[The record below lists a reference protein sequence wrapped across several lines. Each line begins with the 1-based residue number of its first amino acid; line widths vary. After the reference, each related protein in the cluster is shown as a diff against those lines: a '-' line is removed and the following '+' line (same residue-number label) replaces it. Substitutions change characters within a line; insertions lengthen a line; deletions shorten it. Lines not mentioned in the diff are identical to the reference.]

1 MLTYT
6 PYHQLY
12 RAQLSQVSLN
22 PRRCPRCF
30 NTFPP
35 SPLSLP
41 ITSKNL
47 IMSFLAALRAPARR
61 AAFAGAPRASVR
73 TSTRTAFRKYSTA
86 PEGKS
91 SNTLLYAGLGGVV
104 LAGTGYYIYASS
116 SDTAKEAGTAVKSA
130 AQSAKAAVNFVP
142 SKEDY
147 QKVIR
152 FFSHFRLGSN
162 FFLGLQ

>member
-1 MLTYT
+1 
-6 PYHQLY
+6 
-12 RAQLSQVSLN
+12 
-22 PRRCPRCF
+22 
-30 NTFPP
+30 
-35 SPLSLP
+35 
-41 ITSKNL
+41 
-47 IMSFLAALRAPARR
+47 MSFLAALRAPARR

-147 QKVIR
+147 QKVNI
-152 FFSHFRLGSN
+152 FFSQFRLGSN
-162 FFLGLQ
+162 YFLGLQRHCGHSRGEQ